1 MLGRRRG
8 KTLST
13 EENQNINERHAKSV
27 SCIEVPSIN
36 FYKCCDEIEEKPN
49 ISLFLEG
56 NVLIN
61 AVARKASKYL
71 DETVSTQKRTISPA
85 FW

>member
-13 EENQNINERHAKSV
+13 EENQNINERHAQSV
-27 SCIEVPSIN
+27 SCVEAPSIN
-36 FYKCCDEIEEKPN
+36 FYKCCDEIEEKHN

-61 AVARKASKYL
+61 AVARKANKYL
-71 DETVSTQKRTISPA
+71 DETVST
-85 FW
+85 